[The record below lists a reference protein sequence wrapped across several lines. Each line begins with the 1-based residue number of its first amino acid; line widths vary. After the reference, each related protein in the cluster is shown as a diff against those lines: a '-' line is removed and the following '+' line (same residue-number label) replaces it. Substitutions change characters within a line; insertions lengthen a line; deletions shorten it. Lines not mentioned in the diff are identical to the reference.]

1 MVWTVLLALTR
12 CCEMKFTYQEEIPDI
27 GPEEVFDWHERP
39 GALERLTPPWGNVE
53 VLSRSGG
60 IRDGGKISLRIKQ
73 GPTSFRWDLM
83 HRDYVHGRQFRDE
96 QISGPMKQWSHTH
109 SFLPSGSSGTRAHDE
124 IEMEP
129 PLGFAGKA
137 LGPVFVKNEL
147 DRLFGFRYRRLSNDL
162 ARHRAY
168 SDKKRLTVA
177 ITGASGLVGSSLR
190 HFLTT
195 GGHKVIS
202 LVRESSE
209 VREGCVF
216 WDPSTGVIDEK
227 GLKEVD
233 AVVHLAGAPIAAGRW
248 TEARKR
254 SIKQSRIRGT
264 DLIARTLATMENGP
278 RTLISSSAVGFYGN
292 RGSDILNET
301 MPVGGGFLADVCEDW
316 ENATVPA
323 ERAGIR
329 VVKLRTGI
337 VLSPQGGALGQ
348 MLLPFKMGAGGRL
361 GSGKQYMSWIDL
373 DDLIGMIYHALY
385 EGSLRGVVN
394 ATAPT
399 PVPNA
404 AFTSALGRV
413 LGRPTVLPVPSIAV
427 KAVFGELGK
436 EALLWGQRA
445 IPQKALS
452 SGFKFF
458 SEGLEDSLRF
468 QLGRMD

>member
-1 MVWTVLLALTR
+1 
-12 CCEMKFTYQEEIPDI
+12 
-27 GPEEVFDWHERP
+27 
-39 GALERLTPPWGNVE
+39 
-53 VLSRSGG
+53 
-60 IRDGGKISLRIKQ
+60 
-73 GPTSFRWDLM
+73 M

-96 QISGPMKQWSHTH
+96 QISGPMKRWSHTH

-137 LGPVFVKNEL
+137 LGPVFVRNEL

-168 SDKKRLTVA
+168 SEKKRLTVA

-227 GLKEVD
+227 GLKDVD

-248 TEARKR
+248 TETRKR

-301 MPVGGGFLADVCEDW
+301 MPVGGVLGRRLRRLGECYSTCGASS
-316 ENATVPA
+316 T
-323 ERAGIR
+323 R

-348 MLLPFKMGAGGRL
+348 MLLPFKLGAGGRL
-361 GSGKQYMSWIDL
+361 GSGTQYMF
-373 DDLIGMIYHALY
+373 
-385 EGSLRGVVN
+385 GSIS
-394 ATAPT
+394 TT
-399 PVPNA
+399 
-404 AFTSALGRV
+404 
-413 LGRPTVLPVPSIAV
+413 
-427 KAVFGELGK
+427 
-436 EALLWGQRA
+436 
-445 IPQKALS
+445 
-452 SGFKFF
+452 
-458 SEGLEDSLRF
+458 
-468 QLGRMD
+468 

>member
-1 MVWTVLLALTR
+1 
-12 CCEMKFTYQEEIPDI
+12 
-27 GPEEVFDWHERP
+27 
-39 GALERLTPPWGNVE
+39 
-53 VLSRSGG
+53 
-60 IRDGGKISLRIKQ
+60 
-73 GPTSFRWDLM
+73 
-83 HRDYVHGRQFRDE
+83 
-96 QISGPMKQWSHTH
+96 
-109 SFLPSGSSGTRAHDE
+109 
-124 IEMEP
+124 
-129 PLGFAGKA
+129 
-137 LGPVFVKNEL
+137 
-147 DRLFGFRYRRLSNDL
+147 
-162 ARHRAY
+162 
-168 SDKKRLTVA
+168 VA

-348 MLLPFKMGAGGRL
+348 MLLPFKLGAGGRL
-361 GSGKQYMSWIDL
+361 GSGTQYMSWIDL

-385 EGSLRGVVN
+385 EGSLSGVVN

-404 AFTSALGRV
+404 SFTSALGRV

-458 SEGLEDSLRF
+458 SEGVEDSLRF
-468 QLGRMD
+468 QLGRAD